1 MEADSST
8 SADVPNRNENMM
20 RGKQKHVLNAPNKPC
35 MTPAVI
41 LFCNCS
47 FAVETQVISYGRLL
61 RQAWSGRLT
70 VPVCV
75 LSHEPA
81 IPRSSSG

>member
-1 MEADSST
+1 MHKFILHLNHGKGKVPDRKKIKGVIMEADSST

-41 LFCNCS
+41 LFCC
-47 FAVETQVISYGRLL
+47 
-61 RQAWSGRLT
+61 
-70 VPVCV
+70 
-75 LSHEPA
+75 
-81 IPRSSSG
+81 

>member
-41 LFCNCS
+41 LF
-47 FAVETQVISYGRLL
+47 AVEVLL
-61 RQAWSGRLT
+61 LKQKRFHRAGFCGSLGT
-70 VPVCV
+70 
-75 LSHEPA
+75 EEY
-81 IPRSSSG
+81 RSCLRSFT

>member
-20 RGKQKHVLNAPNKPC
+20 RGKQKHVLNTPNKPC

-41 LFCNCS
+41 LFCN
-47 FAVETQVISYGRLL
+47 
-61 RQAWSGRLT
+61 
-70 VPVCV
+70 
-75 LSHEPA
+75 
-81 IPRSSSG
+81 

>member
-35 MTPAVI
+35 MTLRLYCFAIEV
-41 LFCNCS
+41 LLLKHKRFHMAGFC
-47 FAVETQVISYGRLL
+47 GRLG
-61 RQAWSGRLT
+61 A
-70 VPVCV
+70 
-75 LSHEPA
+75 ED
-81 IPRSSSG
+81 

>member
-1 MEADSST
+1 MHKFILHLKDGKGKVPDRKIKGVIMEADSST

-41 LFCNCS
+41 LFCN
-47 FAVETQVISYGRLL
+47 
-61 RQAWSGRLT
+61 
-70 VPVCV
+70 
-75 LSHEPA
+75 
-81 IPRSSSG
+81 

>member
-8 SADVPNRNENMM
+8 SADVPNRSENMM

-41 LFCNCS
+41 LFCC
-47 FAVETQVISYGRLL
+47 
-61 RQAWSGRLT
+61 
-70 VPVCV
+70 
-75 LSHEPA
+75 
-81 IPRSSSG
+81 

>member
-35 MTPAVI
+35 MTPEVI
-41 LFCNCS
+41 LFCN
-47 FAVETQVISYGRLL
+47 
-61 RQAWSGRLT
+61 
-70 VPVCV
+70 
-75 LSHEPA
+75 
-81 IPRSSSG
+81 